1 MKPNWKNTVGALH
14 RLAYAT
20 AISAIVWLVSAQP
33 LNVSLKGLTSWTI
46 RILDLP
52 IATASQLLP
61 CDERGLDLWY
71 RVAPGYSSC
80 PHNPGPEFFG
90 NHMRIGVPAYLALF
104 YLPNLLLAA
113 RRRWRRSKAT
123 VAAVVVVLALI
134 FAAAPAFSAGR
145 GPSTPDERSK
155 AVNLVR
161 ALEADPLNEGA
172 RDSRRWLV
180 AWLSEIPDITVQ
192 MCPALLGEN
201 FEVNKKY
208 AAELALQQSLS
219 SAAFIIE
226 HPDRANDKLAVS
238 IAGVEGVFKAYEA
251 ILAQKPKAHF
261 KSLDALIEAKSKGA
275 LESIIAQNVRACT

>member
-1 MKPNWKNTVGALH
+1 MKLLLGLCH

-20 AISAIVWLVSAQP
+20 LISLIVFLAAIWPEPYKGHQPSQAASVIV
-33 LNVSLKGLTSWTI
+33 
-46 RILDLP
+46 RILDAP
-52 IATASQLLP
+52 IALAGLLVP
-61 CDERGLDLWY
+61 CPYRGVDLVTPARFSCSPLPSPSALWY
-71 RVAPGYSSC
+71 HLA
-80 PHNPGPEFFG
+80 
-90 NHMRIGVPAYLALF
+90 IGIPAYLLLF
-104 YLPNLLLAA
+104 YLPSFLLIGRRQWHRRRGATLPVVVLLAF
-113 RRRWRRSKAT
+113 T
-123 VAAVVVVLALI
+123 VAAS
-134 FAAAPAFSAGR
+134 PAFSAGR
-145 GPSTPDERSK
+145 GPSTSEERSK

-251 ILAQKPKAHF
+251 ILTQKPKAHF
-261 KSLDALIEAKSKGA
+261 KSLDALLEARSKGT
-275 LESIIAQNVRACT
+275 LESIVAQNMKACT